1 MGMAFQSIAASGQRP
16 YFKTLIDENKVSNPE
31 FSFYLGRTKSGT
43 QGNSELTLGGS
54 DSSKYTDTPTKIA
67 VSTPGY
73 WHIPLDG
80 VSVNAIDTALDVTI
94 DKGQAAIDTG
104 TTIILAP
111 SIASTDIFARIP
123 GSIPIPLE
131 LIDGS
136 IEPILYA
143 YPCSSTP
150 RVAIT
155 FGGKNFDISE
165 FSNHTN
171 LPPPFLQTKH
181 QLMLTLLPQDPLDF
195 NFGTLT
201 PSSATFFSN
210 NTLTNLLGKAQY
222 CFDAISADDI
232 DPTENLYVVV
242 CISAKIEVVWEAHQR
257 IG

>member
-155 FGGKNFDISE
+155 FGVKNFDI
-165 FSNHTN
+165 N
-171 LPPPFLQTKH
+171 
-181 QLMLTLLPQDPLDF
+181 PLDF

>member
-155 FGGKNFDISE
+155 FGVKNFDISE

-171 LPPPFLQTKH
+171 LPPPFPPNQTP
-181 QLMLTLLPQDPLDF
+181 TYA
-195 NFGTLT
+195 N
-201 PSSATFFSN
+201 SSASRSSRLQLWHPHSIFRHVFQQQYPDQPPWKGPV
-210 NTLTNLLGKAQY
+210 LL
-222 CFDAISADDI
+222 
-232 DPTENLYVVV
+232 
-242 CISAKIEVVWEAHQR
+242 
-257 IG
+257 